1 MYNGIGLPTPRGSGT
16 NGYVQRNLAFLTTY
30 KDKINYKTD
39 EEVKHTDAVPFKE
52 PNKEILMHEKKR
64 KVEVKCLELQMQ
76 MEDQGYT
83 EEEVQSKV
91 SALRKDLLSKLTD
104 DVTPKRMD
112 EVFKTRPTIIPEVN
126 RLLPKG
132 THETAAVT
140 ILKNNVFKNAL
151 GIGDDYEVGTA
162 MQRAEERHRQA
173 EEAKALF
180 EAQQKLKTLKSS
192 SSEEESASD
201 GDEKRKKKRR
211 HKSKKSHKKSHHKK
225 HKRSRKH
232 SSSSEESGSSD
243 SESEEDEVKERKR
256 KHRKHRQRDDKV

>member
-83 EEEVQSKV
+83 EDEIQCKV

-104 DVTPKRMD
+104 VTPKRMS
-112 EVFKTRPTIIPEVN
+112 EVFKSRLTIIPEVN

-132 THETAAVT
+132 THETAAVS
-140 ILKNNVFKNAL
+140 ILKNNVFKDAL

-162 MQRAEERHRQA
+162 MQRAEERRRQA

-192 SSEEESASD
+192 SSEEELDSD
-201 GDEKRKKKRR
+201 GEKKRTR
-211 HKSKKSHKKSHHKK
+211 KHKSKKSHKKSHHKK

-232 SSSSEESGSSD
+232 SNSSEESSSSD
-243 SESEEDEVKERKR
+243 SESEKDEVKERKR
-256 KHRKHRQRDDKV
+256 KHRKHRHHDDKN